1 MLKIRKSDFAD
12 TSSFEE
18 AVLDAECSG
27 DSEYERKL
35 FFLEETLGSLGF
47 PVEVD
52 KKWIDSVEC
61 RYREPGVLK
70 NVNR

>member
-1 MLKIRKSDFAD
+1 MIKIRKPESVEAA
-12 TSSFEE
+12 SFEE
-18 AVLDAECSG
+18 SMLDAECSG
-27 DSEYERKL
+27 DEEYARKL
-35 FFLEETLGSLGF
+35 LFLEETLGSLGF